1 MKVKVLLVVAMVA
14 VLALIAAQCGAAPAP
29 ETITVVETVVV
40 VETVEVEV
48 EGEPQVVEKEVVKE
62 VEVEVVVT
70 ATPEAM
76 AEAEDTGPIPLD
88 FRLNWTLYGEHAPFF
103 VGVDKGF
110 YLDEGLDVNVM
121 EGSGSSTTVKLIGNG
136 TNIIGYADSGTM
148 MQGVTR
154 GVPVKAV
161 AVLLQTSPMSFIFK
175 ADKPI
180 KTMEELKGKSIA
192 ITAGD
197 ASLAQLSALLSKH
210 GMTEEDIQLVVVAN
224 PAGKETAILEDQA
237 DTFMGYYID
246 QPMRMEKNTGVDLDW
261 TTTQDIGGVTTVSSA
276 IIVSDRTID
285 EDPELVEKFV
295 RATQRAVQYSID
307 NPEEAAEI
315 FAKHAADFGFDKEL
329 SLAEI
334 LGAQELLWTE
344 NSAGNPV
351 GWSAVEDWQA
361 SQDLLQEYA
370 ELKPEEDLNVYY
382 TNEFIS
388 EPPYEPAE

>member
-1 MKVKVLLVVAMVA
+1 MNSKIWILVALVA
-14 VLALIAAQCGAAPAP
+14 VMATIAAQCGAAPEP
-29 ETITVVETVVV
+29 QTIVETVVV

-62 VEVEVVVT
+62 VEVVVT
-70 ATPEAM
+70 ATPEAV
-76 AEAEDTGPIPLD
+76 AEAEDTGPIPVE

-110 YLDEGLDVNVM
+110 YLDEGLDVTVM

-180 KTMEELKGKSIA
+180 RTMEELKGKSIA

-197 ASLAQLSALLSKH
+197 ASLAQLSALLTKH
-210 GMTEEDIQLVVVAN
+210 GMTEDDIKLVVVAN

-261 TTTQDIGGVTTVSSA
+261 TTTQEIGGVTTVSSA
-276 IIVSDRTID
+276 IIVADRTMD
-285 EDPELVEKFV
+285 ENPELIEKFV
-295 RATQRAVQYSID
+295 RATQRAVQYSLD

-315 FAKHAADFGFDKEL
+315 FAEHAADFGFDKEL

-334 LGAQELLWTE
+334 MGAQELLWTE
-344 NSAGNPV
+344 NSEGNPI
-351 GWSAVEDWQA
+351 GWSALEDWQA
-361 SQDLLQEYA
+361 TQDLLQEYA
-370 ELKPEEDLNVYY
+370 ELKPEEDLNVYF
-382 TNEFIS
+382 TNEFLS

>member
-1 MKVKVLLVVAMVA
+1 MKTKLFVVM
-14 VLALIAAQCGAAPAP
+14 VLAAIVAIIVACGGAAP
-29 ETITVVETVVV
+29 ETQTIVETVVV
-40 VETVEVEV
+40 VETVEVQ
-48 EGEPQVVEKEVVKE
+48 GETKIVEK
-62 VEVEVVVT
+62 EVVVT
-70 ATPEAM
+70 ATPEPEVM
-76 AEAEDTGPIPLD
+76 ADAGLIPVD

-110 YLDEGLDVNVM
+110 YEEEGLDVNVM

-136 TNIIGYADSGTM
+136 TNIIGYADSGTA
-148 MQGVTR
+148 MQGITR
-154 GVPVKAV
+154 GVPIKAV

-180 KTMEELKGKSIA
+180 KTMDDLKGKSIA

-197 ASLAQLSALLSKH
+197 ASLAQLNALLNKH
-210 GMTEEDIQLVVVAN
+210 GLTEDDINLVVVAN

-276 IIVSDRTID
+276 VIVSDRTMD
-285 EDPELVEKFV
+285 EQPELVEKFV
-295 RATQRAVQYSID
+295 RATQRAVQYSLD

-315 FAKHAADFGFDKEL
+315 FAAHAADFGFDKEL

-334 LGAQELLWTE
+334 KGAQELLWTDH
-344 NSAGNPV
+344 SKGHPV
-351 GWSAVEDWQA
+351 GWSAIEDWQA
-361 SQDLLQEYA
+361 SQDLLQEYSG
-370 ELKPEEDLNVYY
+370 LKPEEDLNVYF
-382 TNEFIS
+382 TNDFLS
-388 EPPYEPAE
+388 EPPYEPAK

>member
-1 MKVKVLLVVAMVA
+1 MKTKLFLLI
-14 VLALIAAQCGAAPAP
+14 VLAALAAVIAACGGAAPEP
-29 ETITVVETVVV
+29 QTVTVVETVVV
-40 VETVEVEV
+40 VETVEVK
-48 EGEPQVVEKEVVKE
+48 GETEIVEK
-62 VEVEVVVT
+62 EVVVT
-70 ATPEAM
+70 ATPEPEAM
-76 AEAEDTGPIPLD
+76 AEETGLIPID

-110 YLDEGLDVNVM
+110 YEEEGLDVNVL

-161 AVLLQTSPMSFIFK
+161 AVLLQTSPMSFIYK

-180 KTMEELKGKSIA
+180 KTMEDLKGKSIA
-192 ITAGD
+192 VTAGD
-197 ASLAQLSALLSKH
+197 ASMAQLNALLTKH
-210 GMTEEDIQLVVVAN
+210 GMTTDDINLVVVAN

-261 TTTQDIGGVTTVSSA
+261 TTTQEIGGVTTVSSA
-276 IIVSDRTID
+276 IIVSHRTMD
-285 EDPELVEKFV
+285 EKPELVRKFV
-295 RATQRAVQYSID
+295 RATQRAVQYTLD
-307 NPEEAAEI
+307 NPEEAAKI
-315 FAKHAADFGFDKEL
+315 FAKHAADFGFDEEL

-334 LGAQELLWTE
+334 KGAQELLWTE
-344 NSAGNPV
+344 HSKGHPI
-351 GWSAVEDWQA
+351 GWSAIEDWQA

-370 ELKPEEDLNVYY
+370 ELKPEEDLNVYF
-382 TNEFIS
+382 TNEFLS
-388 EPPYEPAE
+388 EPPYEPTK

>member
-1 MKVKVLLVVAMVA
+1 MKVKILLVVAMVA
-14 VLALIAAQCGAAPAP
+14 ALALIAAQCGAAPTP

-285 EDPELVEKFV
+285 ENPELVEKFV
-295 RATQRAVQYSID
+295 RATQRAVQYTMD

-315 FAKHAADFGFDKEL
+315 FAEHAGEMGFDKEL

-334 LGAQELLWTE
+334 QGALELLWTE
-344 NSAGNPV
+344 NSEGNPI

-388 EPPYEPAE
+388 EPPYESAE

>member
-1 MKVKVLLVVAMVA
+1 MKTKFFIFVALLVMAA
-14 VLALIAAQCGAAPAP
+14 IIAACGAAPEP
-29 ETITVVETVVV
+29 QTITVVETVVV

-48 EGEPQVVEKEVVKE
+48 KGETQVVEKEVIKE
-62 VEVEVVVT
+62 VEKEVVVT
-70 ATPEAM
+70 ATPEPEAA
-76 AEAEDTGPIPLD
+76 AEEAGLIPVD

-110 YLDEGLDVNVM
+110 YEEEGLDVNVL
-121 EGSGSSTTVKLIGNG
+121 EGSGSSTTVKLVGNG
-136 TNIIGYADSGTM
+136 TSIIGYADSGTM

-154 GVPVKAV
+154 GVPIKAV

-197 ASLAQLSALLSKH
+197 ASLAQLNALLAKH
-210 GMTEEDIQLVVVAN
+210 DMTTDDITLIVVAN
-224 PAGKETAILEDQA
+224 PAGKETAVLEDQA

-261 TTTQDIGGVTTVSSA
+261 TTTEEIGGVSTVSSA

-285 EDPELVEKFV
+285 EDPELVQKFV
-295 RATQRAVQYSID
+295 RATQRAVQYSLD

-315 FAKHAADFGFDKEL
+315 FAVHAEEFGFDKEL

-344 NSAGNPV
+344 NSKGKPV

-370 ELKPEEDLNVYY
+370 ELKPEEDLNVYF
-382 TNEFIS
+382 TNEFVS

>member
-1 MKVKVLLVVAMVA
+1 MKVRLFLVLAMIA
-14 VLALIAAQCGAAPAP
+14 VLALIAAQCG
-29 ETITVVETVVV
+29 VVEV
-40 VETVEVEV
+40 
-48 EGEPQVVEKEVVKE
+48 QKEVVK
-62 VEVEVVVT
+62 EVVVT
-70 ATPEAM
+70 ATPEPM
-76 AEAEDTGPIPLD
+76 AEAEDTGPIPVD

-110 YLDEGLDVNVM
+110 YLDEGLDVNVL
-121 EGSGSSTTVKLIGNG
+121 EGSGSSTSVKLVGNG
-136 TNIIGYADSGTM
+136 TTIIGYADSGTM

-180 KTMEELKGKSIA
+180 RTMEELKGKSIA

-210 GMTEEDIQLVVVAN
+210 GMTEEDITLVVVAN
-224 PAGKETAILEDQA
+224 PAGKETAVLEDQA

-261 TTTQDIGGVTTVSSA
+261 TTTQEIGGVTTVSSA
-276 IIVSDRTID
+276 VIVSDRTID
-285 EDPELVEKFV
+285 EDPELIEKFV
-295 RATQRAVQYSID
+295 RATQRAVQYTID

-315 FAKHAADFGFDKEL
+315 FAEHAGEFGFDKEL

-334 LGAQELLWTE
+334 EGALDLLWTE
-344 NSAGNPV
+344 NSQGNPI
-351 GWSAVEDWQA
+351 GWSAIEDWQA

-370 ELKPEEDLNVYY
+370 ELKPEEDLNVYF
-382 TNEFIS
+382 TNDFIS
-388 EPPYEPAE
+388 EPPYEPPAE

>member
-1 MKVKVLLVVAMVA
+1 MKTKLFVFVALLAMMA
-14 VLALIAAQCGAAPAP
+14 IIAACGGAP
-29 ETITVVETVVV
+29 ETVTVVETVVV
-40 VETVEVEV
+40 VETVEVQGETEV
-48 EGEPQVVEKEVVKE
+48 K
-62 VEVEVVVT
+62 EVVVT
-70 ATPEAM
+70 ATPEP
-76 AEAEDTGPIPLD
+76 EAEQEGLRPLD

-110 YLDEGLDVNVM
+110 YEEEGLDVNVL

-136 TNIIGYADSGTM
+136 TNIIGYADSGTA
-148 MQGVTR
+148 MQGITR
-154 GVPVKAV
+154 GVPIKAV
-161 AVLLQTSPMSFIFK
+161 AVLLQTSPMSFIYK

-180 KTMEELKGKSIA
+180 KTMDDLKGKSIA

-197 ASLAQLSALLSKH
+197 ASLAQLNALLNKH
-210 GMTEEDIQLVVVAN
+210 GMTEDDVTLVVVAN

-276 IIVSDRTID
+276 VIVSDRTMD
-285 EDPELVEKFV
+285 EDPELVESFV
-295 RATQRAVQYSID
+295 RATQRAVQYSLD

-315 FAKHAADFGFDKEL
+315 FAVHAEEFGFDKEL

-344 NSAGNPV
+344 NSEGNPV
-351 GWSAVEDWQA
+351 GWSAIEDWQA
-361 SQDLLQEYA
+361 SQDLLQEYSG
-370 ELKPEEDLNVYY
+370 LKPEEDLNIYF
-382 TNEFIS
+382 TNEFLS
-388 EPPYEPAE
+388 EPPYLPAE

>member
-1 MKVKVLLVVAMVA
+1 MKTKFFVFVALLAMMA
-14 VLALIAAQCGAAPAP
+14 IIAACGGAP
-29 ETITVVETVVV
+29 ETVTVVETVVV
-40 VETVEVEV
+40 VETVEVQGETEV
-48 EGEPQVVEKEVVKE
+48 K
-62 VEVEVVVT
+62 EVVVT
-70 ATPEAM
+70 ATPEA
-76 AEAEDTGPIPLD
+76 EAMEEGLRPID

-110 YLDEGLDVNVM
+110 YEEEGLDVTVQ

-136 TNIIGYADSGTM
+136 TNIIGYADSGTA
-148 MQGVTR
+148 MQGITR
-154 GVPVKAV
+154 GVPIKAV
-161 AVLLQTSPMSFIFK
+161 AVLLQTSPMSFIYK

-180 KTMEELKGKSIA
+180 KTMEDLRGKSIA

-197 ASLAQLSALLSKH
+197 ASLAQLNALLTKH
-210 GMTEEDIQLVVVAN
+210 GMTEDDVNLVVVAN

-261 TTTQDIGGVTTVSSA
+261 TTTQEIGGVTTVSSA
-276 IIVSDRTID
+276 VIVSDRTIE

-295 RATQRAVQYSID
+295 RATQRAVQYTLD

-315 FAKHAADFGFDKEL
+315 FAVHAADFGFDKEL

-344 NSAGNPV
+344 NSEGNPV
-351 GWSAVEDWQA
+351 GWSAIEDWQA
-361 SQDLLQEYA
+361 SQDLLQEYSG
-370 ELKPEEDLNVYY
+370 LKPEEDLNVYF
-382 TNEFIS
+382 TNEFVS
-388 EPPYEPAE
+388 EPPYMPAE